1 MCSVAGLET
10 RKEKSTSNSRAR
22 RTRSRGSEK
31 GRRPSRAMLPARPA
45 RRSAS
50 PDRTPER
57 RGGRRQAAY
66 RPIAIGLVGAG
77 KFGAM
82 FCAQI
87 RLTDGMHLLGVADL
101 DVARARRQL
110 QEAGWNP
117 DAIAAPSLEAADTT
131 GFLHVTDDADALLTF

>member
-1 MCSVAGLET
+1 
-10 RKEKSTSNSRAR
+10 
-22 RTRSRGSEK
+22 
-31 GRRPSRAMLPARPA
+31 
-45 RRSAS
+45 
-50 PDRTPER
+50 
-57 RGGRRQAAY
+57 RQAAY
-66 RPIAIGLVGAG
+66 RPIAIGLIGAG
-77 KFGAM
+77 KFGTM

-131 GFLHVTDDADALLTF
+131 GFLHVTDDADALLTFPGIEVVVEATGIPEAGIRHALRAIAHGKHVVMVNVEADALAGPYLADQARRAG